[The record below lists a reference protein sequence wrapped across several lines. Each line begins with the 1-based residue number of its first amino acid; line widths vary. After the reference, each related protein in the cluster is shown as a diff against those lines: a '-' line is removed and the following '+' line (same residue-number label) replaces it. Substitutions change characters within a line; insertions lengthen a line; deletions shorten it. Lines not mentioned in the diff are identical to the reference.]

1 MTRKDKDIIKK
12 HIVIRYANDFFDS
25 LDFVDYTIYKLSTSK
40 EDRMNLLDLDSD
52 RTLEAEEY
60 EVISNKIFDEFCN
73 IIKDDYND

>member
-1 MTRKDKDIIKK
+1 MTRKDKDLIKK